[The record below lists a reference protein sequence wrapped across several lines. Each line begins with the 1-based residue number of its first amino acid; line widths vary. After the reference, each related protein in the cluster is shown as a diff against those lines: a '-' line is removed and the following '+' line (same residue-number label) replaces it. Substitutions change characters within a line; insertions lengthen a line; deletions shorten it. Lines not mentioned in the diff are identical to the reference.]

1 MARTNILLLLD
12 KISYIYYS
20 IYFKN
25 NKTKTLINLSNKVNN
40 KIWDYIVKLR
50 LKTHYINIKT
60 VKINSFIFKIFK
72 IILTSFY
79 KKSIKKKR
87 FF

>member
-40 KIWDYIVKLR
+40 KI
-50 LKTHYINIKT
+50 
-60 VKINSFIFKIFK
+60 
-72 IILTSFY
+72 
-79 KKSIKKKR
+79 
-87 FF
+87 